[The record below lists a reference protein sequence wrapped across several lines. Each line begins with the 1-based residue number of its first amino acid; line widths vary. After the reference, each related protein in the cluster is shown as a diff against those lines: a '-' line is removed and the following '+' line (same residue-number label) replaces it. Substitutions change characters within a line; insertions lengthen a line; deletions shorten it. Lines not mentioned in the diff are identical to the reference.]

1 MDEHARFLLEMCR
14 GIIRAEED
22 PNVESLTEDDI
33 LEETKGMTLTSPP
46 APEKPL
52 DTWEIMR
59 APMDVS
65 KEMEL
70 LKHACPQDEKKR
82 IRDILE
88 AAGPMRTESQTEFC
102 HERCKVLCSKP
113 EWCPFAD
120 NQFTPRNK
128 NDILGG

>member
-1 MDEHARFLLEMCR
+1 MTDEQRELFHSMLES
-14 GIIRAEED
+14 ILRAEED
-22 PNVESLTEDDI
+22 PSIESLSKEDI
-33 LEETKGMTLTSPP
+33 WEETKSMALETPP
-46 APEKPL
+46 EPEKPL

-70 LKHACPQDEKKR
+70 LKRAEDEDKR

-88 AAGPMRTESQTEFC
+88 KAGPIRATNQIAFC
-102 HERCKVLCSKP
+102 MERCKVMCSKP

-120 NQFTPRNK
+120 SPFN
-128 NDILGG
+128 

>member
-1 MDEHARFLLEMCR
+1 MTDEQRELFHSMLES
-14 GIIRAEED
+14 ILRAEED
-22 PNVESLTEDDI
+22 PSIESLTKEDI
-33 LEETKGMTLTSPP
+33 LEDTKSMTLGSPP
-46 APEKPL
+46 EPEEPK

-70 LKHACPQDEKKR
+70 LMKSEYDKEAER

-88 AAGPMRTESQTEFC
+88 KAGPIRATHQIAFC
-102 HERCKVLCSKP
+102 MERCKAMCSKP

-120 NQFTPRNK
+120 NPFN
-128 NDILGG
+128 